1 MTSFRFGLLFFALII
16 TGEGL
21 AAQKQWKITPAPTVD
36 ITDSGMEMGTG
47 HDMGLVTPIGA
58 VRLPDGTIAVA
69 EAHSGIVR
77 LFDAAGRAKA
87 RVGHAGD
94 GPGEFRH
101 ISWIGQCGGD
111 SAFVWDKIH
120 KRMSVIASS
129 GRIAREFQLQS
140 RELKSGAP
148 FLLACSKQGL
158 LVTQPVPKLPP
169 PKPNQ
174 AHDRVTRGSAR
185 INIINLRTSKTVTTL
200 PVPGGDIVII
210 GGGYAPMPLGRVTSF
225 AVVGQRLLVGT
236 GDSSTIRSFTLDGKA
251 APPIRLRLPA
261 RQTTQAHYERGIDD
275 LLAQVPAQVQQRIR
289 NALLSLKRPNP
300 APSYG
305 ALYPDPDSLIW
316 VNLSLPGEN
325 TTRLRAYTLS
335 GVPRGEVTVP
345 IALTVFE
352 IGRDYILGTFEDAN
366 AEPHV
371 ITFAFGR
378 N

>member
-210 GGGYAPMPLGRVTSF
+210 GGGMPLCRSEGLRRLQSSANACWWGRATPPPF
-225 AVVGQRLLVGT
+225 APLRLMARRLLPSDFVCLRDRPPKRTTSEGSMT
-236 GDSSTIRSFTLDGKA
+236 CWRRFPRKCSSGFAMLSYRLSAPTPLHPTVRSTLIRTL
-251 APPIRLRLPA
+251 
-261 RQTTQAHYERGIDD
+261 
-275 LLAQVPAQVQQRIR
+275 
-289 NALLSLKRPNP
+289 
-300 APSYG
+300 
-305 ALYPDPDSLIW
+305 
-316 VNLSLPGEN
+316 
-325 TTRLRAYTLS
+325 
-335 GVPRGEVTVP
+335 
-345 IALTVFE
+345 
-352 IGRDYILGTFEDAN
+352 
-366 AEPHV
+366 
-371 ITFAFGR
+371 
-378 N
+378 